1 MTRIISGNY
10 DNQTVDDLNYNF
22 KEVSGIETKVIEDLL
37 EATPANIKPD
47 INGAERIPSGP
58 YNNSTNYGAN
68 FIAEVNG
75 IIHATWVFASAS
87 GKMGFGLVEQDASSL
102 AGAQIAYKELNL
114 TYGWN
119 RIILN
124 FPVEQG
130 IRYTLFKRHLA
141 GQSVNLRQDS
151 RDGWQSNPSQWLGRS
166 LTMMNGRFIDRT
178 GNWLTIFFFE
188 IEVISNLVEVYK
200 IMNESVNIPNQFYV
214 GQNPPSDAQFWFRPV
229 GG

>member
-1 MTRIISGNY
+1 MTRIIGGNW
-10 DNQTVDDLNYNF
+10 DNKTIDDLNYNF
-22 KEVSGIETKVIEDLL
+22 KEVSGIESKVIEDLL
-37 EATPANIKPD
+37 NATPNNIKPD
-47 INGAERIPSGP
+47 VNGAERIPSGP

-75 IIHATWVFASAS
+75 IIHATWVFASTS
-87 GKMGFGLVEQDASSL
+87 GKMGFGLVEQDASSVS
-102 AGAQIAYKELNL
+102 GAQIAYKELNL

-124 FPVEQG
+124 FPIEQG
-130 IRYTLFKRHLA
+130 VRYTLFKRHLA

-151 RDGWQSNPSQWLGRS
+151 RSGWQSNPSQWLGRS

-200 IMNESVNIPNQFYV
+200 VMNESVNIPNQFYV

>member
-1 MTRIISGNY
+1 LTRTISGNW
-10 DNQTVDDLNYNF
+10 DNQTIDDLNYNF
-22 KEVSGIETKVIEDLL
+22 KEVSGIEIKVIEDLL

-58 YNNSTNYGAN
+58 YNTSTNYGAN

-87 GKMGFGLVEQDASSL
+87 GKMGFGLVEQDAASL

-124 FPVEQG
+124 FPVEKG
-130 IRYTLFKRHLA
+130 VRYTLFKRNLA
-141 GQSVNLRQDS
+141 GQSVNLRQEA
-151 RDGWQSNPSQWLGRS
+151 RDGWQSNPTQWLGRS
-166 LTMMNGRFIDRT
+166 LTMMNGRFTDRT
-178 GNWLTIFFFE
+178 SNWLNIFFFE

-214 GQNPPSDAQFWFRPV
+214 GQKPPSDAQFWFRPV